1 MCRYILCLQVVHE
14 DGTAVIMNRMAGN
27 LLNKQHQLLVRSM
40 YNKAVPSIIRK
51 SNKHFGKLG
60 YGFARDLGTVTCVRV
75 YDSTKLIGFFKKANS
90 LHYFFNRQ
98 AYLLFVDLM
107 L

>member
-1 MCRYILCLQVVHE
+1 M
-14 DGTAVIMNRMAGN
+14 IMNRMAGN

-40 YNKAVPSIIRK
+40 YNKAVPRIIRK

-75 YDSTKLIGFFKKANS
+75 YDSTKLIGFIINANNSSINFYSSLWLLYAFFSSAHFKA
-90 LHYFFNRQ
+90 F
-98 AYLLFVDLM
+98 
-107 L
+107 